1 MLKSKY
7 RKLGE
12 VEVAYYSKHPNE
24 IKQYIQAVF
33 EDFQENKNK
42 ESFYRSLA
50 IIAKVHGGFAK
61 ISKETGLN
69 RESLYKTL
77 SSKRDP
83 RFSTIIQI
91 LHAMG
96 IKLKVA

>member
-1 MLKSKY
+1 MTKTKY
-7 RKLGE
+7 RTIDE
-12 VEVAYYSKHPNE
+12 VEVAYYLKHPNE
-24 IKQYIQAVF
+24 IKHYIQAVL
-33 EDFQENKNK
+33 EDFQENGNK

-61 ISKETGLN
+61 ISKKTGLN
-69 RESLYKTL
+69 RENLYKAL

-91 LHAMG
+91 LHALG